1 MVEFSTNAE
10 KAEYVVRSIDSGKD
24 ADTVAR
30 ELGYKHARSL
40 DVFMRREGYYKEKG
54 RNNYV
59 PKSVKREDGAPTK
72 ANPSA
77 KALTVMAL
85 YKDKQLTPK
94 EIAREVG
101 FENLREMADY
111 MKSKGF
117 VWDTGRSNYV
127 PEKVIAS
134 EEPVLNGI
142 TEEITISE
150 SVEVH
155 AIKDYLLLLQYLES
169 RKEKLVQLL
178 ESDISGNLPRYVVP
192 GVFITKSVHMSNQ
205 LDQMIRDYS
214 AENNMSQRDIF
225 EIALIDFFKKYGYR
239 REVEVLLTKTN

>member
-1 MVEFSTNAE
+1 
-10 KAEYVVRSIDSGKD
+10 
-24 ADTVAR
+24 
-30 ELGYKHARSL
+30 
-40 DVFMRREGYYKEKG
+40 
-54 RNNYV
+54 
-59 PKSVKREDGAPTK
+59 
-72 ANPSA
+72 
-77 KALTVMAL
+77 
-85 YKDKQLTPK
+85 
-94 EIAREVG
+94 
-101 FENLREMADY
+101 

-142 TEEITISE
+142 TEEIAISE